1 MYLADIQVIK
11 GRTKIF
17 LLALCI
23 VFMYIYQILCT
34 FTSSPRKLPKLS
46 TSISVAV
53 FVKQL
58 VEGGRD
64 TLDLL
69 TEKLN
74 YVYV

>member
-1 MYLADIQVIK
+1 MLA
-11 GRTKIF
+11 
-17 LLALCI
+17 
-23 VFMYIYQILCT
+23 
-34 FTSSPRKLPKLS
+34 SSPRKKPKLS

-74 YVYV
+74 YVYVYNKQIILICLFTFFSLFFWFHGKDFMNL

>member
-1 MYLADIQVIK
+1 MLA
-11 GRTKIF
+11 
-17 LLALCI
+17 
-23 VFMYIYQILCT
+23 
-34 FTSSPRKLPKLS
+34 SSPRKLPKLS

-64 TLDLL
+64 TPDVL

>member
-1 MYLADIQVIK
+1 MLA
-11 GRTKIF
+11 
-17 LLALCI
+17 
-23 VFMYIYQILCT
+23 
-34 FTSSPRKLPKLS
+34 SSPRKLPKLS

-64 TLDLL
+64 TPDVL

-74 YVYV
+74 YIHVNNKQMVMTVFASLKILIWLCGSMNKF